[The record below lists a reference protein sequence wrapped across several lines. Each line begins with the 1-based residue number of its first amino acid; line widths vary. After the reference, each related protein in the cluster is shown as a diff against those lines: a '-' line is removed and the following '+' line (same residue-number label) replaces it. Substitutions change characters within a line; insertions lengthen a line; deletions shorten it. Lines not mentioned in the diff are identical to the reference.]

1 MGRTAKISHRNN
13 RTSHYLL
20 EKMQKNNLF
29 KLNSHGFTL
38 VEIVMVLVLIG
49 ILSAVV
55 VPKYFDL
62 EEQAEKAAVKAVVAE
77 FYARSNAGLA
87 QGLLSGD
94 ECGSAGGQAM
104 LDAAL
109 EINREQGKYEIQTN
123 HKNGS
128 EYWLEVYLKNEA
140 AGAAL
145 LYQETLVTPDCQK

>member
-1 MGRTAKISHRNN
+1 M
-13 RTSHYLL
+13 L

-62 EEQAEKAAVKAVVAE
+62 ENQAEKAAVKAVVAE

-87 QGLLSGD
+87 QRLLSGD
-94 ECGSAGGQAM
+94 ECGSAGNEAM
-104 LDAAL
+104 LFAAL
-109 EINREQGKYEIQTN
+109 EINREQGKYKITTTQ
-123 HKNGS
+123 KNGS
-128 EYWLEVYLKNEA
+128 EYWLEVHLKDKA
-140 AGAAL
+140 AGASL
-145 LYQETLVTPDCQK
+145 LYQETLVTPDCQKSVVNP